1 MIQPPKPIDTVA
13 LAKLQ
18 RLAGWLDDRF
28 RIPGTEWR
36 IGLDGIVGLVPGIG
50 DALTTAVSAYIVIE
64 ARRIGVPKTVLLR
77 MIKNVA
83 IDAIVGSVPLVGDV
97 FDVAMKSNRKNMA
110 LVNEWAESLQQTKT
124 RGRRT
129 GRLRR

>member
-1 MIQPPKPIDTVA
+1 MVQPPKSIDAAA
-13 LAKLQ
+13 LARLE
-18 RLAGWLDDRF
+18 RLAFWLDDRF
-28 RIPGTEWR
+28 AIPGTKWR

-64 ARRIGVPKTVLLR
+64 ARRMGVPKTVLLR

-83 IDAIVGSVPLVGDV
+83 VDAIVGSVPLVGDV
-97 FDVAMKSNRKNMA
+97 FDVRMKMNRKNMA
-110 LVNEWAESLQQTKT
+110 LVNEWVESLQPTKP

-129 GRLRR
+129 RKLRR